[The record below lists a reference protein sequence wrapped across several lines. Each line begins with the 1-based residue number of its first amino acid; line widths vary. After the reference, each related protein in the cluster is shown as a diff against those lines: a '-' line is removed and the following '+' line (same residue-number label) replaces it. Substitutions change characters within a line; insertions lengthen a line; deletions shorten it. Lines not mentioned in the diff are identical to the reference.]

1 MTDLSK
7 SASPSEPRP
16 NAFATA
22 MLGSLELCGITFC
35 PDLVEEGEPW
45 EVAAKPE
52 PRFFETLT
60 DAIRFYGELP
70 AAEPRREEDE
80 CENCEWLR
88 GQVRASEAARK
99 VTVSQ
104 LTEALAARASAATA
118 EKFTDREEAVIA
130 DLMKSEEMSRTG
142 ILRQGLRMYQG
153 VRKGAA
159 KFEWLPVGSLKADDA
174 ASLPQPSAGQ
184 PSDWIV
190 ACEEFRPENH
200 ELGGSYKVTMHSG
213 KVWHT
218 TEKPPSAGQTE
229 GK

>member
-1 MTDLSK
+1 MTNESL
-7 SASPSEPRP
+7 SPSEPR
-16 NAFATA
+16 
-22 MLGSLELCGITFC
+22 LGTGAITVNSADM
-35 PDLVEEGEPW
+35 PHV
-45 EVAAKPE
+45 
-52 PRFFETLT
+52 
-60 DAIRFYGELP
+60 P
-70 AAEPRREEDE
+70 AAEPRRDE
-80 CENCEWLR
+80 R
-88 GQVRASEAARK
+88 EAAWQK
-99 VTVSQ
+99 FLDEEITICIGYPDCDGD
-104 LTEALAARASAATA
+104 LEATPHSEKCPAFKGEKRPSPKQIFDAGWAARASAATA

-130 DLMKSEEMSRTG
+130 DLMESEEMSRTG

-159 KFEWLPVGSLKADDA
+159 KFEWLPVGSLKADV
-174 ASLPQPSAGQ
+174 ASQPQPSQ